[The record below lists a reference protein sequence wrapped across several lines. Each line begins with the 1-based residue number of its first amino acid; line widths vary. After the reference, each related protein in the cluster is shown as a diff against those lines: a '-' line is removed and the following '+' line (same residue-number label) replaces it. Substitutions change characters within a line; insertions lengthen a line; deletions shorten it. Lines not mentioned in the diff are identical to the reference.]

1 MMNKQRIEALAD
13 AVFAIV
19 MPLLVI
25 EIKVPELHS
34 TDITASELWQELA
47 ELKPLYFS
55 YFVSFA
61 VLSMFWTSHHAF
73 FQFFIKTLDR
83 KLVQFNM
90 LYFSLIALIPFSS
103 YLIGRYPNNLAAIQV
118 YGSNIFMAG
127 VTAIGIFLYA
137 QKAKEIEVHTVERR
151 MLKQAS
157 IRLILTP
164 FFALI
169 GMLAGYL
176 NITLALILF
185 AFPIVFNIIPGSLNF
200 LEKVFRFRIE

>member
-1 MMNKQRIEALAD
+1 MNKQRLEGLAD

-19 MPLLVI
+19 MTLLVI

-34 TDITASELWQELA
+34 TNITASELWQELA

-61 VLSMFWTSHHAF
+61 ILSMFWTSHHAF
-73 FQFFIKTLDR
+73 FHFFIKNLDR
-83 KLVQFNM
+83 RLVQFNM
-90 LYFSLIALIPFSS
+90 LYFAFIALVPFSS

-127 VTAIGIFLYA
+127 ITAIGIFLYA
-137 QKAKEIEVHTVERR
+137 HKAKEIEVHKVERR
-151 MLKQAS
+151 MFKQAT

-164 FFALI
+164 IFALI
-169 GMLAGYL
+169 GLLVAYI
-176 NITLALILF
+176 NITAALILF
-185 AFPIVFNIIPGSLNF
+185 AFPIIFNIIPGSLDF